1 MTRRRDRTE
10 IEAEILSIAGGGD
23 GALKTQIVYRA
34 NLNFGIVEGYL
45 ELLELAGLIAKR
57 GVTYVTTETGKAYL
71 EKVREIRALRGAEE
85 DPELRLLR
93 RFHEP
98 L

>member
-1 MTRRRDRTE
+1 VTRRRDRTE
-10 IEAEILSIAGGGD
+10 IEAEILGIAGGVD

-45 ELLELAGLIAKR
+45 TDLELAGLIARR
-57 GVTYVTTETGKAYL
+57 GVRYLTTEAGEAYL
-71 EKVREIRALRGAEE
+71 VKLHEIRALRGAEE